1 MEVSEST
8 SSATKE
14 NELDGNSLCKTK
26 LTRACEPDKFIN
38 QFLIEWKLME
48 LNKSNQNRTDKQACN
63 CIC

>member
-14 NELDGNSLCKTK
+14 NELDGNSLCKPK

-48 LNKSNQNRTDKQACN
+48 LNKVNQNRTDKQACN